1 MQKDKAIT
9 SSQYIGF
16 GLIFG
21 VAAGAFLG
29 VMLGNLAL
37 GLGPGIGIGLAV
49 GALLAH
55 RSRASRQGDS
65 RD

>member
-37 GLGPGIGIGLAV
+37 GMGPGLSLIHI
-49 GALLAH
+49 
-55 RSRASRQGDS
+55 
-65 RD
+65 